1 MKKLLAI
8 FTILIFFGT
17 ISASAINTTEQ
28 VLKTLEK
35 DDVTGTFEGEI
46 GFPQQGEWNAVGE
59 LSGTYQQRARVSV
72 IDGEW
77 SIPERDATGTV
88 KAIFGRH
95 ILIGRITIDGA
106 ERKAP
111 ILGFIFFREETQ
123 EFGGRFMS
131 IIGPALYFKGTYQA
145 D

>member
-1 MKKLLAI
+1 MKKLLVI

-17 ISASAINTTEQ
+17 ISASAISFSEQ
-28 VLKTLEK
+28 VLKPLPK

-46 GFPQQGEWNAVGE
+46 GFPREGEWNAVGE
-59 LSGTYQQRARVSV
+59 LSGTYTQRTRVSV

-77 SIPERDATGTV
+77 NLPERDATGTV

-95 ILIGRITIDGA
+95 ILIGRITIDG
-106 ERKAP
+106 EDRKAP
-111 ILGFIFFREETQ
+111 IIGFIFFREETQ

-131 IIGPALYFKGTYQA
+131 IVGPALYFKGTYQA